1 MLSAL
6 KVTVSKANLCIFHQ
20 SLILFEKQI
29 LSTLLGNELVR
40 FLTLKPIVV
49 TILIIFRINAKK
61 ITENSQQEYK
71 FCLKYT

>member
-6 KVTVSKANLCIFHQ
+6 KVTVSKANLCIFRQ

-40 FLTLKPIVV
+40 FLTL
-49 TILIIFRINAKK
+49 
-61 ITENSQQEYK
+61 
-71 FCLKYT
+71 

>member
-6 KVTVSKANLCIFHQ
+6 KVTVSKANLCIFRQ

-49 TILIIFRINAKK
+49 TILIIFKINAQK